1 MKTTEGLPF
10 VKLMMLISSMAPL
23 FILVGVRGMDKVICD
38 NYLWITISCLVIIP
52 YLILRLRI
60 YGAVK
65 SDDTFVIDISEA
77 KNNKEYLF
85 TYLFT
90 VLLPLYSIE
99 ITSPR
104 GFSAMLVAIAL
115 VIFVLW
121 NMNLHFIN
129 IFFAIR
135 GYRVYTIDDS
145 SFNSSILLTRRTR
158 IPNNLKKIKVH
169 RLSNTVFIELN
180 NHSYDN

>member
-1 MKTTEGLPF
+1 MKTNEGLPL
-10 VKLMMLISSMAPL
+10 VKLMMLLSSMAPL

-38 NYLWITISCLVIIP
+38 KYLWIAVSSLVIIP

-60 YGAVK
+60 YRSVK
-65 SDDTFVIDISEA
+65 SNDTFLIDVTEA

-90 VLLPLYSIE
+90 VLLPLYS
-99 ITSPR
+99 
-104 GFSAMLVAIAL
+104 VAITDNREFAAMIFAICF

-129 IFFAIR
+129 IFFAVA
-135 GYRVYTIDDS
+135 GYRVYTIE
-145 SFNSSILLTRRTR
+145 SFNSSVLLTKRTR
-158 IPNNLKKIKVH
+158 IPTDIKELKVH

-180 NHSYDN
+180 NHNYDI